1 MVRAKADM
9 TGARLQLDKVR
20 FAYPGGA
27 AMRFDLDI
35 AAGNVVAL
43 LGASG
48 SGKST
53 LLHLVA
59 GFEEPLDGRILI
71 DSADVTGLD
80 PAKRPVSMVF
90 QENNLFHH
98 LTAAQNIGLG
108 RSPALKLSA
117 QDRTDIAEAL
127 GDVGLAGKEE
137 RLPSELSGGERQ
149 RVAIARALVRQ
160 RPLLLLDEPFA
171 SLGPA
176 LRAEMVGLVR
186 ALAAKTGM
194 TIVFVTHQPED
205 ARALAGR
212 IIFLAD
218 GAIAADGPAEN
229 FFGPDAPAVFR
240 DYAGRLP
247 AL

>member
-20 FAYPGGA
+20 FAYPGGSE
-27 AMRFDLDI
+27 MHFDLDV
-35 AAGNVVAL
+35 AAGSVVAL

-59 GFEEPLDGRILI
+59 GFEEPQDGFILI
-71 DSADVTGLD
+71 DGANVTGLD

-98 LTAAQNIGLG
+98 LTVAQNVGLG
-108 RSPALKLSA
+108 RSPGLKLSGR
-117 QDRTDIAEAL
+117 DRVDIAEAL

-149 RVAIARALVRQ
+149 RVALARALVRR

-176 LRAEMVGLVR
+176 LRRDMVDLVR
-186 ALAAKTGM
+186 DLAGKTGM
-194 TIVFVTHQPED
+194 TMH
-205 ARALAGR
+205 
-212 IIFLAD
+212 
-218 GAIAADGPAEN
+218 
-229 FFGPDAPAVFR
+229 
-240 DYAGRLP
+240 GRLP
-247 AL
+247 AESSSSPMARSQPTGRPRPSSDRVRRTFSPIMRGVCPRFDGKTPA

>member
-1 MVRAKADM
+1 M
-9 TGARLQLDKVR
+9 TGARLQLDQVR

-27 AMRFDLDI
+27 QMRFDLDI
-35 AAGNVVAL
+35 EAGSVVAL

-59 GFEEPLDGRILI
+59 GFEEPQEGRILI
-71 DSADVTGLD
+71 DGADVTGLD

-98 LTAAQNIGLG
+98 LTVAKNIGLG
-108 RSPALKLSA
+108 RSPGLKLSG
-117 QDRTDIAEAL
+117 QDRTDIATAL
-127 GDVGLAGKEE
+127 ADVGLAGKEA

-176 LRAEMVGLVR
+176 LRGEMAELVR
-186 ALAAKTGM
+186 SLAAKTGM
-194 TIVFVTHQPED
+194 TVVFVTHQPED
-205 ARALAGR
+205 ARTLAGR
-212 IIFLAD
+212 IIFLAE
-218 GAIAADGPAEN
+218 GMVAADGPAEI
-229 FFGPDAPAVFR
+229 FFGPDAPGVFT

-247 AL
+247 TL

>member
-9 TGARLQLDKVR
+9 TGARLQLDQVR
-20 FAYPGGA
+20 FAYPGGSE
-27 AMRFDLDI
+27 MRFDLDI
-35 AAGNVVAL
+35 AAGSVVAL

-59 GFEEPLDGRILI
+59 GFEEPRAGHILI
-71 DSADVTGLD
+71 GTADVTGID

-98 LTAAQNIGLG
+98 LTVAQNVGLG
-108 RSPALKLSA
+108 RSPGLKLSG
-117 QDRTDIAEAL
+117 QDRANIAEAL
-127 GDVGLAGKEE
+127 GDVGLAGKEA

-176 LRAEMVGLVR
+176 LRGEMVELVR
-186 ALAAKTGM
+186 SLAAKTGM

-212 IIFLAD
+212 IIFLVD
-218 GAIAADGPAEN
+218 GAVAADGPAEI
-229 FFGPDAPAVFR
+229 FFEPDAPAVFT

-247 AL
+247 TL

>member
-1 MVRAKADM
+1 M
-9 TGARLQLDKVR
+9 TGAQLQLDQVR

-27 AMRFDLDI
+27 VMRFDIDI
-35 AAGNVVAL
+35 AAGSVVAL

-59 GFEEPLDGRILI
+59 GFEAPQGGRILI
-71 DSADVTGLD
+71 ERTDVTELD

-98 LTAAQNIGLG
+98 LSVAQNVGLG
-108 RSPALKLSA
+108 RSPGLRLSG

-127 GDVGLAGKEE
+127 ADVGLAGKEE

-176 LRAEMVGLVR
+176 LRADMVELVR
-186 ALAAKTGM
+186 ALASKTGM

-218 GAIAADGPAEN
+218 GTVAADGPAET
-229 FFGPDAPAVFR
+229 FFGPDAPSVFS

-247 AL
+247 TL

>member
-1 MVRAKADM
+1 MVWAKADM

-35 AAGNVVAL
+35 AAGNIVAL

-48 SGKST
+48 SAKST

-59 GFEEPLDGRILI
+59 GFEEPQDGRIRI
-71 DSADVTGLD
+71 GDTDVTGLD
-80 PAKRPVSMVF
+80 SAKRPVSMVF

-98 LTAAQNIGLG
+98 LTVAQNVGLG
-108 RSPALKLSA
+108 RSPGLKLSA
-117 QDRTDIAEAL
+117 QDRKDIAEAL

-176 LRAEMVGLVR
+176 LRAEMVELVR
-186 ALAAKTGM
+186 GLAAKTGM

-218 GAIAADGPAEN
+218 GAIAADGPAEI
-229 FFGPDAPAVFR
+229 FFGADAPAVFR

-247 AL
+247 AV

>member
-1 MVRAKADM
+1 M

-20 FAYPGGA
+20 FAYPGGSE
-27 AMRFDLDI
+27 MRFDLDI
-35 AAGNVVAL
+35 AAGGIVAL

-53 LLHLVA
+53 LLHLIA
-59 GFEEPLDGRILI
+59 GFEEPQDGRVLI
-71 DSADVTGLD
+71 GDADVTGLD

-98 LTAAQNIGLG
+98 LTIMQNVGLG
-108 RSPALKLSA
+108 RSPGLRLSG
-117 QDRTDIAEAL
+117 QDRNEIALAL
-127 GDVGLAGKEE
+127 ADVGLAGKEE

-149 RVAIARALVRQ
+149 RVALARALVRQ

-171 SLGPA
+171 SLGPV
-176 LRAEMVGLVR
+176 LRGDMVELVR
-186 ALAAKTGM
+186 DLAAKTGM

-218 GAIAADGPAEN
+218 GTVAADGPAET
-229 FFGPDAPAVFR
+229 FFGPGAPGVFT

-247 AL
+247 TL

>member
-1 MVRAKADM
+1 M
-9 TGARLQLDKVR
+9 TGAQLQLDQVR

-27 AMRFDLDI
+27 VMRFDIDI
-35 AAGNVVAL
+35 AAGSVVAL

-59 GFEEPLDGRILI
+59 GFEAPQDGRILI
-71 DSADVTGLD
+71 EGTDVTGLD

-98 LTAAQNIGLG
+98 LSVAQNVGLG
-108 RSPALKLSA
+108 RSPGLRLSG

-127 GDVGLAGKEE
+127 ADVGLAGKEE

-176 LRAEMVGLVR
+176 LRADMVELVR
-186 ALAAKTGM
+186 ALASKTGM

-218 GAIAADGPAEN
+218 GTVAADGPAET
-229 FFGPDAPAVFR
+229 FFGPDAPGVFS

-247 AL
+247 TL